1 MTDTATAAAPTT
13 SAPVPAAPTDP
24 EAPTAPKA
32 AADPAT
38 SRACGQSLRE
48 ALPVALIDRLLG
60 SVRATGD
67 QTETTRAPF
76 TGEELITYPISTEA
90 DVDEAFDR
98 ARVAQVQWAAQPV
111 SERAKIIGRIHH
123 IALDRQTEL
132 MDLLQI
138 EAGKARY
145 DAFAEVGAVAVYA
158 RYVSRTAPSVLGRHA
173 RKGVI
178 PLITKAY
185 EVRHPRGVVGLV
197 TAWNYPAVFASS
209 DGFSA
214 LVGGNAVVHRPDVQA
229 SLSALWVRDLAV
241 EAGLPEDLWQVV
253 LGPGRTI
260 GSAVIDRADA
270 VAFTGSTAAGR
281 AVAAQTGPRL
291 IYTALELG
299 GKNPFVVMA
308 DADLDRAVEAVI
320 RACFINAGQTCVGP
334 ERILVQASALES
346 FRAKLVARVERMQ
359 LGSGMGF
366 GYEMGCLIDDKQLA
380 SVSAQV
386 NEAVAKGAKVLVGGR
401 PRPDLGPT
409 FYAPTVL
416 EGVTT
421 EMEMCAGETFGPVVS
436 LYSFD
441 TAAEAVAMANDTEYG
456 LHAVLWTRDTK
467 EGLRLAEQIR
477 VGSIEINDGIVAT
490 WGSPDLLQGGMKAS
504 GMGRRNG
511 KYGILRFT
519 EPQSIVI
526 QRLHGIHPPGSMGHE
541 MFAAIMSH
549 SFKAMHKLP
558 RP

>member
-1 MTDTATAAAPTT
+1 MTTTSIPDATGETTATNADD
-13 SAPVPAAPTDP
+13 PVQPL
-24 EAPTAPKA
+24 
-32 AADPAT
+32 
-38 SRACGQSLRE
+38 SSLRAHVPTE
-48 ALPVALIDRLLG
+48 LVDRLLA
-60 SVRATGD
+60 SVLATGD

-90 DVDEAFDR
+90 DVEEAFAR
-98 ARVAQVQWAAQPV
+98 ARVAQKQWVATPVAQ
-111 SERAKIIGRIHH
+111 RAQIIGRIHH
-123 IALDRQTEL
+123 IAFARQNEL

-158 RYVSRTAPSVLGRHA
+158 RYISRTAPKVLGRHA
-173 RKGVI
+173 RKGVV
-178 PLITKAY
+178 PFVTKAY
-185 EVRHPRGVVGLV
+185 EVRHARGVVGLV

-214 LVGGNAVVHRPDVQA
+214 LAGGNAVVHRPDVQA
-229 SLSALWVRDLAV
+229 SLSALWVRDLAI

-281 AVAAQTGPRL
+281 KVAGQTGPRL

-299 GKNPFVVMA
+299 GKNPFIVLA

-334 ERILVQASALES
+334 ERILVQRAVYDT
-346 FRAKLVARVERMQ
+346 FRTKLVARVERIRV
-359 LGSGMGF
+359 GVGMGF
-366 GYEMGCLIDDKQLA
+366 GFEMGCLIDATQLA
-380 SVSAQV
+380 TVTAQV
-386 NEAVAKGAKVLVGGR
+386 DEAVAKGATVLAGGR

-416 EGVTT
+416 EGVTP
-421 EMEMCAGETFGPVVS
+421 EMEVCAGETFGPVVA
-436 LYSFD
+436 LYAFD
-441 TAAEAVAMANDTEYG
+441 TPDEAVEMANDSEYG
-456 LHAVLWTRDTK
+456 LHAVLWTRNTRQ
-467 EGLRLAEQIR
+467 GLRLAEQIE

-541 MFAAIMSH
+541 MFTVLLTR
-549 SFKAMHKLP
+549 SFKVLHKLP

>member
-1 MTDTATAAAPTT
+1 MTTTSIPDAVGDTASEAPGTGDPVRSQT
-13 SAPVPAAPTDP
+13 SLRAHVPTDLV
-24 EAPTAPKA
+24 E
-32 AADPAT
+32 
-38 SRACGQSLRE
+38 
-48 ALPVALIDRLLG
+48 RLLA
-60 SVRATGD
+60 SVVATGD

-76 TGEELITYPISTEA
+76 TGEELITYPISSES
-90 DVDEAFDR
+90 DVEEAFTR
-98 ARVAQVQWAAQPV
+98 ARIAQRLWAATPVAQRAQ
-111 SERAKIIGRIHH
+111 IIGRIHH
-123 IALDRQTEL
+123 IAFARQEEL

-145 DAFAEVGAVAVYA
+145 DAFAEAAAVGVYA
-158 RYVSRTAPSVLGRHA
+158 RYVSRTAPKVLGRHA
-173 RKGVI
+173 RKGVV
-178 PLITKAY
+178 PFVTKAY
-185 EVRHPRGVVGLV
+185 EVRHARGVVGLV

-214 LVGGNAVVHRPDVQA
+214 LAGGNAVVHRPDVQA
-229 SLSALWVRDLAV
+229 SLSALWVRDLAI
-241 EAGLPEDLWQVV
+241 EAGLPADLWQVV

-281 AVAAQTGPRL
+281 KVAAQTGPRL

-299 GKNPFVVMA
+299 GKNPFIVLA
-308 DADLDRAVEAVI
+308 DANLDGAVEAVI

-334 ERILVQASALES
+334 ERILVASAVYDT
-346 FRAKLVARVERMQ
+346 FRAKLVARVERMRV
-359 LGSGMGF
+359 GAGMGF
-366 GYEMGCLIDDKQLA
+366 GYEMGCLIDDMQLA
-380 SVSAQV
+380 SVTAQV
-386 NEAVAKGAKVLVGGR
+386 DEAVAKGATVLAGGR
-401 PRPDLGPT
+401 PMPELGPT

-416 EGVTT
+416 EGVIP
-421 EMEMCAGETFGPVVS
+421 EMEVCAGETFGPVVA

-441 TAAEAVAMANDTEYG
+441 TPDEAVEMANDSEYG
-456 LHAVLWTRDTK
+456 LHAVLWTRDTR
-467 EGLRLAEQIR
+467 EGLRLAEQIK

-541 MFAAIMSH
+541 MFTVLLTR
-549 SFKAMHKLP
+549 SFKVLHKLP

>member
-1 MTDTATAAAPTT
+1 MTDTVT
-13 SAPVPAAPTDP
+13 
-24 EAPTAPKA
+24 PTAPITPSSA
-32 AADPAT
+32 GPA
-38 SRACGQSLRE
+38 LRDAVPT
-48 ALPVALIDRLLG
+48 ALVDRLL
-60 SVRATGD
+60 SAVRASGQ

-76 TGEELITYPISTEA
+76 TGEELITYPISTQA
-90 DVDEAFDR
+90 DVEAAFAR
-98 ARVAQVQWAAQPV
+98 ARAAQREWAARSV
-111 SERAKIIGRIHH
+111 GERSQIVGRIHH
-123 IALDRQTEL
+123 IALNRQTEL

-145 DAFAEVGAVAVYA
+145 DAFAEVAAVAVYA
-158 RYVSRTAPSVLGRHA
+158 RYISRTAPKVLGRHP

-178 PLITKAY
+178 PLITRAY

-214 LVGGNAVVHRPDVQA
+214 LVGGNAIVHRPDVQA
-229 SLSALWVRDLAV
+229 SLSALWVRDLAI
-241 EAGLPEDLWQVV
+241 EAGLPEDLWQIV
-253 LGPGRTI
+253 LGPGRSI

-299 GKNPFVVMA
+299 GKNPFIVRA

-334 ERILVQASALES
+334 ERILVARPVYAS
-346 FRAKLVARVERMQ
+346 FRAKLVARVDRMK
-359 LGSGMGF
+359 LGAHMGF
-366 GYEMGCLIDDKQLA
+366 GYEMGCLIDEKQLA

-386 NEAVAKGAKVLVGGR
+386 QEAVDRGAQVLAGGR

-416 EGVTT
+416 EGVTPD
-421 EMEMCAGETFGPVVS
+421 MELCAGETFGPVVA
-436 LYSFD
+436 LYAFD
-441 TAAEAVAMANDTEYG
+441 TDAEMVELANDTEYG

-467 EGLRLAEQIR
+467 EGLRLAEQIK

-541 MFAAIMSH
+541 MFTALMSH

-558 RP
+558 RA

>member
-1 MTDTATAAAPTT
+1 MTTTSIPDATGETTATNADD
-13 SAPVPAAPTDP
+13 PVQPL
-24 EAPTAPKA
+24 
-32 AADPAT
+32 
-38 SRACGQSLRE
+38 SSLRAHVPTE
-48 ALPVALIDRLLG
+48 LVDRLLA
-60 SVRATGD
+60 SVLATGD

-90 DVDEAFDR
+90 DVEEAFAR
-98 ARVAQVQWAAQPV
+98 ARVAQKQWVATPVAQ
-111 SERAKIIGRIHH
+111 RAQIIGRIHH
-123 IALDRQTEL
+123 IAFARQNEL

-158 RYVSRTAPSVLGRHA
+158 RYISRTAPKVLGRHA
-173 RKGVI
+173 RKGVV
-178 PLITKAY
+178 PFVTKAY
-185 EVRHPRGVVGLV
+185 EVRHARGVVGLV

-214 LVGGNAVVHRPDVQA
+214 LAGGNAVVHRPDVQA
-229 SLSALWVRDLAV
+229 SLSALWVRDLAI

-281 AVAAQTGPRL
+281 KVAGQTGPRL

-299 GKNPFVVMA
+299 GKNPFIVLA

-334 ERILVQASALES
+334 ERILVQRAVYDT
-346 FRAKLVARVERMQ
+346 FRTKLVARVERIRV
-359 LGSGMGF
+359 GAGMGF
-366 GYEMGCLIDDKQLA
+366 GFEMGCLIDATQLA
-380 SVSAQV
+380 TVTAQV
-386 NEAVAKGAKVLVGGR
+386 DEAVAKGATVLAGGR

-416 EGVTT
+416 EGVTP
-421 EMEMCAGETFGPVVS
+421 EMEVCAGETFGPVVA
-436 LYSFD
+436 LYTFD
-441 TAAEAVAMANDTEYG
+441 TPDEAVEMANDSEYG
-456 LHAVLWTRDTK
+456 LHAVLWTRNTRQ
-467 EGLRLAEQIR
+467 GLRLAEQIE

-541 MFAAIMSH
+541 MFTALMTH
-549 SFKAMHKLP
+549 SFKVLHKLP